1 MNDNNNN
8 SESNDS
14 FFLGRCRRLR
24 CRRLHCR
31 HPPWRRIHRHRHRN
45 RRPPPKWV
53 NAAARIRRS
62 CNRQITFHTCC
73 SLHLASAVFSCVH
86 DSSDS
91 FQAAIQAAIF
101 DCLLAVVDRLGRLFV
116 STTDAPLRLLLRSRF
131 GSLSDSSADT
141 HTHTHTHTQRQI
153 NIRAWFFGFFLVR
166 FVEHL
171 LRWLFVTV
179 IQISNHSSRLIQP
192 FKVITGFLWDFPGIF
207 PEFFLENF
215 LEIFQY
221 CSGVF
226 FRIFLGFFGDFRG
239 IFPYQFP
246 ILFPFQLTCFS
257 IFFSWLFRNLFQDF
271 SRIFRDFLGIS
282 QRFFRDFSGIFPY
295 QLPIL
300 FLFLTKNFQQ
310 FFFQDYSKFITRFFL
325 EFPNH
330 FPWNFPAFSG
340 FFWGCFFGNF
350 FPEIF
355 SELFQEFRPGF
366 LEDCGPL

>member
-1 MNDNNNN
+1 MIIIIIA
-8 SESNDS
+8 SQMILS
-14 FFLGRCRRLR
+14 F
-24 CRRLHCR
+24 
-31 HPPWRRIHRHRHRN
+31 WAAAAASAAAASTAAIHRDGASTATDTAIDA
-45 RRPPPKWV
+45 RRPSGSTPRPAFV
-53 NAAARIRRS
+53 AAAIVKSHFTLAARS
-62 CNRQITFHTCC
+62 ISPLPSSPAFMTLQILFRPQFKQRYSTVYWR
-73 SLHLASAVFSCVH
+73 LLI
-86 DSSDS
+86 DSGV
-91 FQAAIQAAIF
+91 
-101 DCLLAVVDRLGRLFV
+101 CLLALLTHRCVCYCAAGSVLFQI
-116 STTDAPLRLLLRSRF
+116 LLP
-131 GSLSDSSADT
+131 T